1 MKPAFP
7 FAAPTAALAALAAA
21 AMFAGAP
28 ALAAQTASG
37 SISSASKPA
46 AQPDP
51 AALPA
56 AAAQAAGA
64 AAVATSGTTG
74 VVPPAAAGSAAPATA
89 PAPAATTDSAAAPAT
104 LPAPGAAP
112 SATPEQQA
120 ALAGAR
126 PAPATAID
134 PAQAPSATGSLLTTV
149 FSLILVL
156 GLLVGLAWLLKRFG
170 PKTITG
176 GAHVKLVGALS
187 VGARE
192 RILVVEVGG
201 QWIVVGASPGR
212 MNSLATL
219 PRPDDADG
227 YDAAAGTATG
237 APGALPGA
245 NFAEWFKQTIEKRNG
260 K

>member
-7 FAAPTAALAALAAA
+7 FAALAAALALALPPL
-21 AMFAGAP
+21 P

-37 SISSASKPA
+37 SISSAS
-46 AQPDP
+46 QP
-51 AALPA
+51 
-56 AAAQAAGA
+56 
-64 AAVATSGTTG
+64 V
-74 VVPPAAAGSAAPATA
+74 AAPATTA
-89 PAPAATTDSAAAPAT
+89 PAPAPATTAATAAAPDSAAAPA
-104 LPAPGAAP
+104 
-112 SATPEQQA
+112 ATPEQQA

-126 PAPATAID
+126 PAPAAAPAAAID
-134 PAQAPSATGSLLTTV
+134 PALAPTATGSLLTTV

-176 GAHVKLVGALS
+176 GANVKLVGALS

-192 RILVVEVGG
+192 RILVVEVGE

-212 MNSLATL
+212 MNALATL
-219 PRPDDADG
+219 PRQEG
-227 YDAAAGTATG
+227 AAGLDAQAG
-237 APGALPGA
+237 AALPGA